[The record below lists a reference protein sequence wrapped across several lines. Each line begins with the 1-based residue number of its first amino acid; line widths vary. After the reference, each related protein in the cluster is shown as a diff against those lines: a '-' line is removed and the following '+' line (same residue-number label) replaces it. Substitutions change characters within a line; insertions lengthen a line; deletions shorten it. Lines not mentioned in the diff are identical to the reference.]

1 MNITVEDLNNLEQS
15 NIKKLT
21 YIIKE
26 LGGQPYRYRLKQD
39 LINYINILIKKTIN
53 NIKYIHPS
61 IISENITKKIKDIY
75 DSKIE
80 LIKKEKEK
88 EINMLRNK
96 ITVLQ
101 NEKNS
106 LVDNLRN
113 KITVLQNEKTV
124 LQNEK
129 KTLQNDNKYLN
140 EVSWALDDENISL
153 TDNYN
158 NLLKS
163 KSLCVTDELRELS
176 ELILN
181 KSTSNEIPEGT
192 ALELN
197 NKLLEIYKKSKYGS
211 VETYHEQEQ
220 VGVVDLDNPI
230 IN

>member
-1 MNITVEDLNNLEQS
+1 M
-15 NIKKLT
+15 IK
-21 YIIKE
+21 
-26 LGGQPYRYRLKQD
+26 YRKV
-39 LINYINILIKKTIN
+39 LINDARKIWRNRNGKKA
-53 NIKYIHPS
+53 K
-61 IISENITKKIKDIY
+61 E
-75 DSKIE
+75 
-80 LIKKEKEK
+80 KEKEK

-163 KSLCVTDELRELS
+163 KSLCVTNELRELS

-197 NKLLEIYKKSKYGS
+197 NKLLEIYKKSKHGS
-211 VETYHEQEQ
+211 VVAYNINEMD
-220 VGVVDLDNPI
+220 GVIIQDEDLSTIEDLV
-230 IN
+230 

>member
-113 KITVLQNEKTV
+113 KITVLQNEKKT
-124 LQNEK
+124 LKNEK
-129 KTLQNDNKYLN
+129 KNLQNDNKY
-140 EVSWALDDENISL
+140 I
-153 TDNYN
+153 
-158 NLLKS
+158 
-163 KSLCVTDELRELS
+163 
-176 ELILN
+176 
-181 KSTSNEIPEGT
+181 
-192 ALELN
+192 
-197 NKLLEIYKKSKYGS
+197 KK
-211 VETYHEQEQ
+211 V
-220 VGVVDLDNPI
+220 
-230 IN
+230 

>member
-101 NEKNS
+101 NEK
-106 LVDNLRN
+106 
-113 KITVLQNEKTV
+113 KT

-163 KSLCVTDELRELS
+163 KSLCVTNELRELS

-211 VETYHEQEQ
+211 VKTYHEQEQ